1 MQRFWNTLT
10 GLITSVIVFCSCF
23 ADPADALVVKDI
35 ESCINLCIVQLYR
48 YGDIYA
54 YMECI
59 GLCSVY
65 RRGHPVAQ
73 YRSGGGLTRSECR
86 MAAKGAFPQEFRHR
100 REFTRWC
107 KLRLH

>member
-23 ADPADALVVKDI
+23 SAPADAVVVKDI
-35 ESCINLCIVQLYR
+35 ESCINFCILQLNR

-54 YMECI
+54 YIECI

-65 RRGHPVAQ
+65 RRGHPVTQ

-86 MAAKGAFPQEFRHR
+86 NAAKAAFAQDFSYRREFRH
-100 REFTRWC
+100 WC
-107 KLRLH
+107 RLSLH